1 MQLQSVCHDTLP
13 WLISFSLGGER
24 AVKRL
29 LVAFAALL
37 ICTRILSADPSQ
49 VKIPSPGKALAVYAP
64 RPQIPAE
71 ARLKHLHGSGVF
83 VFHLGGDGTVSRVEI
98 LQSTGHAILDQACV
112 QAFSKWRFARGARA
126 IKIPVTFSGNYE

>member
-13 WLISFSLGGER
+13 WLICFSLRGER
-24 AVKRL
+24 AVKKL

-71 ARLKHLHGSGVF
+71 ARLKHCTDRVSLSSTSEEMARFRGSRYFSRPATRFWIKRVF
-83 VFHLGGDGTVSRVEI
+83 KPSRKGASPVE
-98 LQSTGHAILDQACV
+98 QEPS
-112 QAFSKWRFARGARA
+112 RF
-126 IKIPVTFSGNYE
+126 P